1 MKQLATLVI
10 NDKVSRILI
19 ITPIQLSNTFSRN
32 YWPLSIL
39 GIGHLDAHSHFQAM
53 LEQARL
59 WEVKK
64 KWWPEKEKEKEIR
77 KKKSKEKNL

>member
-1 MKQLATLVI
+1 MHCCTKI
-10 NDKVSRILI
+10 S
-19 ITPIQLSNTFSRN
+19 

-53 LEQARL
+53 LGQAHL
-59 WEVKK
+59 GEDNK

-77 KKKSKEKNL
+77 KKKQGKEFYKKRARQEKQEGRERKKTTIGD